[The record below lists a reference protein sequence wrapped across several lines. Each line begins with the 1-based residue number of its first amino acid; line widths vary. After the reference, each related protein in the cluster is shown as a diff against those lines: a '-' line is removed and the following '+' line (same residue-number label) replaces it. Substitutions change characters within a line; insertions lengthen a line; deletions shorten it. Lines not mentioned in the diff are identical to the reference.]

1 MRRFFV
7 WIFQCISWRSA
18 QFSRWIAGQPDPAL
32 PLPQQVGVWGQLT
45 VNRTAISLVTE
56 EAVDGLLANRPRT
69 GRNQADDNNRLAPLS
84 SAINQA
90 IANGDLSLAARVF
103 RENYPKIL
111 AYEAANP
118 PCEIHKGAL
127 AFDVARAYLQSWDFF
142 AAMHYFELAQHETQI
157 TTADPNFSIYT
168 FALFENNFWDA
179 VHANA
184 AAHPIPIYQEFWGV
198 TYNKQSALQDYADL
212 SPEIKLAYIIA
223 TAERVRL
230 QNIADHSGW
239 EGSKALR
246 LGIGHS
252 PPTWLACLKLRQRD
266 GTSQP
271 QGQRLRRILQ
281 SFPVLK
287 LAFQIRH
294 WAIFHT
300 S

>member
-1 MRRFFV
+1 M
-7 WIFQCISWRSA
+7 
-18 QFSRWIAGQPDPAL
+18 
-32 PLPQQVGVWGQLT
+32 
-45 VNRTAISLVTE
+45 TE